1 MANLILEAVQ
11 TALKE
16 GEATV
21 NLKEASALIGSGSG
35 VGGQIVFDD
44 AFASLRQN
52 NPIRNAG
59 ARVIETIGSDEGFVV
74 KTGNITNVQQG
85 STYNPWGYPINNN
98 NAHGSTGI
106 ATSFWQLPVRAIN
119 AVVPVRN
126 AVMGDING
134 INEAIVGDIMLEFAQ
149 QEALSMMYNNDQAG
163 STTYN
168 YGATQGLRGL
178 NSYPGSTSAAAFGS
192 NGPAITNG
200 RHTVL
205 QVSQAAASAISYNDL
220 ANLAGALPAQYWS
233 DPSTAWMMHPTTITA
248 LRELVTTTSNIP
260 YFLEVGD
267 SDGGAV
273 VYLFGFPVV
282 PNPYMQLAGAGNF
295 PVYLAAWNRFVTV
308 ADNELMSIK
317 AFEQTQPGFT
327 TLFCEKR
334 VVSTI
339 RDVFA
344 GVRLTH
350 S

>member
-1 MANLILEAVQ
+1 MANLILEAVK

-21 NLKEASALIGSGSG
+21 NLNEASALTGSGSG
-35 VGGQIVFDD
+35 VGGRVIYDD

-59 ARVIETIGSDEGFVV
+59 ARVIQTIGSDEAFVV
-74 KTGNITNVQQG
+74 KTGNVTNLQQG
-85 STYNPWGYPINNN
+85 GTFNPWGYPINNN
-98 NAHGSTGI
+98 NVNGSTGI
-106 ATSFWQLPVRAIN
+106 ATSFWQLPVRAVN
-119 AVVPVRN
+119 AVVPIRN
-126 AVMGDING
+126 AVMDDIN
-134 INEAIVGDIMLEFAQ
+134 AIGDALISDIGLEFAQ
-149 QEALSMMYNNDQAG
+149 QEALSMMLNNDQAG

-192 NGPAITNG
+192 NGPAMTNG
-200 RHTVL
+200 IHTVL
-205 QVSQAAASAISYNDL
+205 EVQQGSASAISYNDL
-220 ANLAGALPAQYWS
+220 ANLAGALPPQYWT
-233 DPSTAWMMHPTTITA
+233 DPSTCWMMHPTTIKL
-248 LRELVTTTSNIP
+248 LRELVTSTSGIP

-267 SDGGAV
+267 EDGGAV
-273 VYLFGFPVV
+273 VYMFGFPVIA
-282 PNPYMQLAGAGNF
+282 NPYMELAGSGNN
-295 PVYLAAWNRFVTV
+295 PVYLAAWNRFVTI

-344 GVRLTH
+344 GVRLVG
-350 S
+350 

>member
-21 NLKEASALIGSGSG
+21 NLKEASALTGSGSG

-59 ARVIETIGSDEGFVV
+59 ARVIETFGSDEGFVV

-98 NAHGSTGI
+98 NAHASSGI

-119 AVVPVRN
+119 AVVPVRT

-149 QEALSMMYNNDQAG
+149 QEALSMMFNNDQAG

-205 QVSQAAASAISYNDL
+205 QVSQSAAGAISYNDL